1 MTTFAVHI
9 HSQSW
14 GGASEPSSLEGLEV
28 QALLH
33 HCDLV
38 YCFKAKSSEMPQF
51 PLPLCITASFPPAL
65 CRGFPSS
72 FAPEEPYFP
81 VFPHCDA
88 NRLAGRAGGC
98 ASRGRTASTA
108 PGKAQQSG
116 LDLVCQHSYTETL
129 LPTAARA
136 DAQGKLLFPK
146 KTGIVMSQS
155 AWGRKG

>member
-38 YCFKAKSSEMPQF
+38 HCFKAKSSEMPQF

-81 VFPHCDA
+81 VFPIVMLTGWRGEQGA
-88 NRLAGRAGGC
+88 VPAGGGRPALPRGRHSRAGWIWC
-98 ASRGRTASTA
+98 VSTA
-108 PGKAQQSG
+108 TQRRFCQQQYG
-116 LDLVCQHSYTETL
+116 LMLKGNRSS
-129 LPTAARA
+129 R
-136 DAQGKLLFPK
+136 K
-146 KTGIVMSQS
+146 KNQ
-155 AWGRKG
+155 AL